1 MGLGASRCPTLKD
14 PSWQTRLSGSS
25 SRVKRGGQ
33 ASQTVG
39 VLLTHQ
45 PWARGYPA
53 QGVIRVPRP
62 LPGLCGQGEPYQL
75 ATPAQAPEDRVAA
88 TCKLGTRPPPA
99 A

>member
-14 PSWQTRLSGSS
+14 PSWQTRLFGSS
-25 SRVKRGGQ
+25 SHVKRGGQ

-53 QGVIRVPRP
+53 QGVHQGSKATSRP
-62 LPGLCGQGEPYQL
+62 VWSGGSPIN
-75 ATPAQAPEDRVAA
+75 
-88 TCKLGTRPPPA
+88 
-99 A
+99 